1 MISTYI
7 ILVLQNKKETFY
19 LAFLLSS
26 SRMVPKPS
34 FRWLKYL
41 GWLIKTTK
49 ILWNKN
55 TTHSCNVFLL
65 DSKFFIFP
73 SKEARTLQIKC
84 HRGSCI
90 VGPFGQVVT
99 MWSQMVYYMTLV
111 TYRAKQVVLVAIY
124 RNEKMVLP
132 VLKHGSN
139 WSAHQRLL
147 DNDDLLMISTF
158 PISILFFWWTLKS
171 KTTAKWSNKILLT
184 VYITT

>member
-19 LAFLLSS
+19 LAFLAT

-49 ILWNKN
+49 ILWNEN

-73 SKEARTLQIKC
+73 
-84 HRGSCI
+84 
-90 VGPFGQVVT
+90 
-99 MWSQMVYYMTLV
+99 
-111 TYRAKQVVLVAIY
+111 
-124 RNEKMVLP
+124 
-132 VLKHGSN
+132 
-139 WSAHQRLL
+139 
-147 DNDDLLMISTF
+147 
-158 PISILFFWWTLKS
+158 
-171 KTTAKWSNKILLT
+171 
-184 VYITT
+184 